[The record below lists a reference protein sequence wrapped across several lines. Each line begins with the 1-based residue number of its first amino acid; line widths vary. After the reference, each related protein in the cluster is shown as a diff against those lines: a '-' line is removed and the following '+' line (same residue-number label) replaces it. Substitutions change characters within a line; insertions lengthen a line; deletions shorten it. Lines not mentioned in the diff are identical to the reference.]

1 VPASGQQ
8 ITLATN
14 VDAQFAIDPNGVAVV
29 MANAS
34 GLVASAPSGVGG
46 LVSIYTGVESWVVSS
61 DGRSVVY
68 ATTTNALKRASTSAP
83 VSPTELVASSF
94 QGVDVLSPD
103 GSWALG
109 YLTQGG
115 QSGTSDL
122 YAASAISSGAPF
134 TLSSAATAASG
145 LAGDSFTT
153 DSKYAVFLTDVTSTF
168 TGTLMAYALGTAG
181 APTVLAPNTFEDLAV
196 VGSQL
201 VYNSNDANGK
211 ADIAWVDLAKG
222 TTPTAIVTQ
231 ADEEFLLGPARDKVV
246 YTYAAGGT
254 SDGLWIAPLPG
265 TPGGAPITCTPVGAM
280 SFHPVAG
287 GSGSCTPAQ
296 VSLYD
301 DDCISTLTASS
312 TSCLN
317 AASDVGTTC
326 FDCLD
331 TPVTSTSWG
340 VVLENAA
347 AGIDQLNT
355 GGCFEKQGST
365 ACAQA
370 SELQLECEN
379 NACVA
384 QTNKT
389 GYDACVATADTST
402 CACYVTN
409 VSTLCGPVA
418 SSACAFGP
426 SATFESQF
434 LAYAQIMCE

>member
-1 VPASGQQ
+1 
-8 ITLATN
+8 
-14 VDAQFAIDPNGVAVV
+14 
-29 MANAS
+29 M
-34 GLVASAPSGVGG
+34 
-46 LVSIYTGVESWVVSS
+46 
-61 DGRSVVY
+61 R
-68 ATTTNALKRASTSAP
+68 
-83 VSPTELVASSF
+83 
-94 QGVDVLSPD
+94 
-103 GSWALG
+103 
-109 YLTQGG
+109 
-115 QSGTSDL
+115 
-122 YAASAISSGAPF
+122 
-134 TLSSAATAASG
+134 
-145 LAGDSFTT
+145 
-153 DSKYAVFLTDVTSTF
+153 
-168 TGTLMAYALGTAG
+168 LGTAG
-181 APTVLAPNTFEDLAV
+181 APTRPRAQYMLEDLAV

-379 NACVA
+379 NVQGAQDEQDGLRRLRRDRGYVDLRVLRDQRLDPLRPRRLVRMRFRPERDVRVA
-384 QTNKT
+384 VPRLRADHVRVTR
-389 GYDACVATADTST
+389 ARATSRTRA
-402 CACYVTN
+402 
-409 VSTLCGPVA
+409 
-418 SSACAFGP
+418 
-426 SATFESQF
+426 
-434 LAYAQIMCE
+434 